1 MDQVERDEL
10 VRLVNQAQ
18 AGDPSA
24 LSAIVERYW
33 KKIYAFCYCYLRS
46 QAIAEEVTQETFL
59 KVVEQIKTL
68 KDPTSFVAWL
78 YRIARN
84 LCHDEWTHRKRNESL
99 GEEVLTVI
107 PDCGE
112 SSEDFMDKK
121 MERERVAQA
130 ISRLSEDHRD
140 VLVLVH
146 YERLSYEE
154 AAEILD
160 IEVGTLKSR
169 LFRAL
174 QKLREQLDS
183 LRG

>member
-1 MDQVERDEL
+1 MDPVERDEL
-10 VRLVNQAQ
+10 ARLVNQAK
-18 AGDPSA
+18 AGDSSA
-24 LSAIVERYW
+24 YSTLVERYW
-33 KKIYAFCYCYLRS
+33 KKIYVLCYLYLRS
-46 QAIAEEVTQETFL
+46 QATAEELTQETFL

-68 KDPTSFVAWL
+68 KDPTKFVAWL
-78 YRIARN
+78 YQIARN

-99 GEEVLTVI
+99 GEEVLTAI
-107 PDCGE
+107 PDCRE
-112 SSEDFMDKK
+112 SSEDVMDKK
-121 MERERVAQA
+121 MEREWVAQA
-130 ISRLSEDHRD
+130 IDRLSEDHRE

-160 IEVGTLKSR
+160 IKLGTLKTR